1 MSAFIQFVFLGLTL
15 GAVYSVFA
23 TSLVGVYAA
32 TGIVNFAQGS
42 VALWAVYTVAALR
55 TDGTLVLPVGGSIS
69 LGDLD
74 SPVSMLPAIAI
85 GVVSA
90 GLLAWIAHLLV
101 FRPLRGAP
109 PLANV
114 AASVGLMLFLQALV
128 SLRFDTDALFAQ
140 SILPMRTFKLGEV
153 VINASDLIMAGT
165 AILVALL
172 LWAYFHLTTRGVATR
187 AASEDELAARLVGYS
202 PDRLA
207 ATVWV
212 VTSMASGL
220 IVVLGAYTIGLDPSS
235 YTYYVVPAL
244 AVALVGRLASFGVAC
259 AAGLV
264 MGSFQAILLWANTLD
279 GWPSWAQAGLGDAI
293 PFVVVVVALFLLGG
307 KIPARGSLAEVKM
320 PVVTIPRLRPVSII
334 VVVGLAALAIVLTDD
349 SWRFG
354 IVTSL
359 ILALIALSLV
369 LLTGYL
375 GQISLASM
383 AFAGTAGFTLSK
395 ATVEW
400 NVPFPLSVLVSAL
413 GATVLGVVVGVPA
426 LRIRGAQL
434 AVVTLAAA
442 FAIQSFVF
450 NNPSFTPYEGNRIGN
465 PSLFGL
471 DLSVRQGTDLI
482 TLRFSMMVLFVVT
495 VITLIVMR
503 WMAGSTGRIFLAVR
517 SNERAAASAGINVAA
532 TKLLGFALSAFL
544 AGVAG
549 CLIGYS
555 RGQLSAVS
563 FSVVAGLSL
572 LAIAYCGGIT
582 SVGGALIAGFIGP
595 LGVFYVFLNQTLD
608 LGEYYEVIAAGG
620 LLLMAV
626 TNPVGAAGANAALIA
641 RIRRRIGERRDPAG
655 RPGPALAS
663 ASASPAEGPT
673 KVESHV

>member
-1 MSAFIQFVFLGLTL
+1 MSVFIQFVFLGLTL

-42 VALWAVYTVAALR
+42 VALWAAYTVAALR
-55 TDGTLVLPVGGSIS
+55 TDGTLVLPFGGS
-69 LGDLD
+69 LRFGDVT
-74 SPVSMLPAIAI
+74 SPMPMVLAVVV
-85 GVVSA
+85 GVLSA
-90 GLLAWIAHLLV
+90 GLLALLAHLLV
-101 FRPLRGAP
+101 FRPLRSAP

-128 SLRFDTDALFAQ
+128 VLRFDTDALFAQ
-140 SILPMRTFKLGEV
+140 PVLPFKTFTLGNV
-153 VINASDLIMAGT
+153 VVNASDLIMGGT
-165 AILVALL
+165 AVLVALL
-172 LWAYFHLTTRGVATR
+172 LWAYFRLTTTGVATR
-187 AASEDELAARLVGYS
+187 AASEDELAARLVGFS

-207 ATVWV
+207 AVVWV
-212 VTSMASGL
+212 VTAMASGL
-220 IVVLGAYTIGLDPSS
+220 IVVLGAYTIGLDPTS

-244 AVALVGRLASFGVAC
+244 AVALVGRLTSFGVAC
-259 AAGLV
+259 AAGLL
-264 MGSFQAILLWANTLD
+264 MGAFQAVLLWANTLEW
-279 GWPSWAQAGLGDAI
+279 WPSWAQAGLGDAI
-293 PFVVVVVALFLLGG
+293 PFVVVVIALFVLGG
-307 KIPARGSLAEVKM
+307 KIPARGALTQVAMPEVR
-320 PVVTIPRLRPVSII
+320 IPRLRPLPVAG
-334 VVVGLAALAIVLTDD
+334 VVGLAALAIALTSD

-359 ILALIALSLV
+359 ILSLIALSLV

-395 ATVEW
+395 ATTEW
-400 NVPFPLSVLVSAL
+400 HVPFPISIVLSAGL
-413 GATVLGVVVGVPA
+413 ATLLGVGVGIPA

-450 NNPSFTPYEGNRIGN
+450 NNPSFTPYSGNLIGTPN
-465 PSLFGL
+465 LFGL
-471 DLSVRQGTDLI
+471 DLSVRRGTDLI
-482 TLRFSMMVLFVVT
+482 TLRFSMLVLVVVT
-495 VITLIVMR
+495 TTTLVVMR
-503 WMAGSTGRIFLAVR
+503 WMAGSTGRSFLAVR
-517 SNERAAASAGINVAA
+517 SNERAAASVGINVAA

-544 AGVAG
+544 SGVAG

-555 RGQLSAVS
+555 RGQLSAAS

-582 SVGGALIAGFIGP
+582 SVGGALVAGFIGP

-608 LGEYYEVIAAGG
+608 LGQYYQVISAGG

-626 TNPVGAAGANAALIA
+626 TNPVGAAGANAEML
-641 RIRRRIGERRDPAG
+641 RRLRRRRSEHSSTSARTPTVAPAKG
-655 RPGPALAS
+655 LTS
-663 ASASPAEGPT
+663 
-673 KVESHV
+673 KVETHV